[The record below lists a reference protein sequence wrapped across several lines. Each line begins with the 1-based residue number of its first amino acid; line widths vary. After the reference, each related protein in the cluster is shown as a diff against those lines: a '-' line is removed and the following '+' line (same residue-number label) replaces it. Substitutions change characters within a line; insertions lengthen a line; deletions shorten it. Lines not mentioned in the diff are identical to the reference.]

1 MISAKDKH
9 AVPGVTMQRNL
20 LLISHPAFEHP
31 LIIDIF
37 KIISQKK
44 HQYDLPYYYKGH
56 LINTDYKYNAFDTTR
71 TLLGSRNGIPTFM
84 DRSTRKP
91 QARDNFYHLV
101 KR

>member
-37 KIISQKK
+37 KIISQKTS
-44 HQYDLPYYYKGH
+44 
-56 LINTDYKYNAFDTTR
+56 IRFA
-71 TLLGSRNGIPTFM
+71 LL
-84 DRSTRKP
+84 
-91 QARDNFYHLV
+91 L
-101 KR
+101 